1 MRPETRLPE
10 DPGDME
16 AGDVQSFI
24 VYIVDIVDAVF
35 SDWQRGSICNSFHCE
50 KLFSR

>member
-24 VYIVDIVDAVF
+24 VDIVDAVY